1 MTVTVSRG
9 DRLKVFVSYS
19 RANVDWA
26 DQIVAMLEQRGYDAI
41 LDRHDIVPGEPWEQR
56 LGNLLFECDKVVFI
70 LTETSAASTVCQW
83 EVEEA
88 ARLGKPMIPVTIAPL
103 ANVEPPPQLTALN
116 YIYFYTDPN
125 KPGSGPFAG
134 AQELD
139 GWLKTDLDWTRERT
153 RLAARAR
160 QHHQNPVDALLMR
173 GEELAGAQS
182 WSASQPEGSSVPDEL
197 TAYIATSTAAEVALK
212 AEADAQI
219 AEREEALARAEVAV
233 ATEQLA
239 LNRAEKAQRGQRY
252 AVGLGLVAAL
262 VLASLGGL
270 ATWYATDRALS
281 AQTLRSDLFA
291 AEAAEFAN
299 AGEYV
304 PAILMA
310 LIGDP
315 AAQTGALESRLR
327 SENIT
332 SRAMLEHAMT
342 HTPLI
347 QEWQSGSRVNDVA
360 AHPTDPDMFAT
371 AHQDKMVRLW
381 RRGEFEPVQVFD
393 GHLLSVESV
402 EFHPDGERL
411 LTGSRDTTARLWK
424 IGQNEPLQV
433 FGIPPVS
440 ARPEGYVGHS
450 QAVNAAVFHPD
461 GEHVVTG
468 GSYRA
473 VLWQIGRKDAVRS
486 FPGQSVLS
494 IAIERA
500 TGDIFLGS
508 FEGTLSRWKLD
519 GEAPVASR
527 EVHPGRN
534 ITSITPMNSF
544 PYVLT
549 SSSDGT
555 ASKWSTDLGGR
566 YGHRDGTGTA
576 IRSLDMHPD
585 GARIVTT
592 EHDGSVSL
600 WNGHDMS
607 RPAYYSPPWNLGS
620 ASAAVFTVDGDHV
633 VEANRRGAIRMWS
646 LPTSTSDGQT
656 LTDIYERPSGV
667 GFWET
672 ASEGS
677 ERETWPVAS
686 SRDRLFPGGDRILRA
701 KDVDIEVWSL
711 GAEVPDEVLK
721 ADFVNADV
729 FAVHPDGTHILA
741 ARTHASEQIGLWQLG
756 QAEPIRTYQVSDN
769 GIFQMAFLPS
779 GNGFVV
785 STGNGAVR
793 RWDVDQ
799 DAPVET
805 IIEGGTNGRLRK
817 EITFRI
823 DASGKHLLTTNG
835 TNAELWSLSSGE
847 LMQTFPHARVS
858 SLDFHPGGAF
868 IATGSGMVPGSHASD
883 AYIWRIGSAQPV
895 QTFTDIEDSTWGVD
909 VRFTKEGERVLLATS
924 RGATLSTL
932 HSMLRMETSDAQV
945 AAACSYLA
953 GAVVQP
959 WFDDGH
965 RQALPALRALTDAEL
980 DPCGLRPKA
989 EDDLAP
995 PAEDAP

>member
-103 ANVEPPPQLTALN
+103 ANVEPPPQLAALN

-134 AQELD
+134 AGELD

-160 QHHQNPVDALLMR
+160 QHQQNPVDALLMR

-182 WSASQPEGSSVPDEL
+182 WSASQPEGSSIPDEL
-197 TAYIATSTAAEVALK
+197 TAYIAASTAAEVALK

-219 AEREEALARAEVAV
+219 AEREEALARAEAAV

-239 LNRAEKAQRGQRY
+239 LSRAEKAQRGQRY

-270 ATWYATDRALS
+270 AAWYATDRALS

-315 AAQTGALESRLR
+315 AAQTGAIESRLR

-332 SRAMLEHAMT
+332 SRAMLEHAMI

-347 QEWQSGSRVNDVA
+347 QEWQPGSRVNDLA

-381 RRGEFEPVQVFD
+381 RRGEFEPVQVFE
-393 GHLLSVESV
+393 GHALAVESV

-411 LTGSRDTTARLWK
+411 LTGSHDRTARLWK

-433 FGIPPVS
+433 FGISAAERFPVD
-440 ARPEGYVGHS
+440 YIGHT

-473 VLWQIGRKDAVRS
+473 VLWQIGRENAVRE
-486 FPGQSVLS
+486 FPGQSVFS
-494 IAIERA
+494 IAIDRA

-508 FEGTLSRWKLD
+508 FQGTLSRWKLD

-527 EVHPGRN
+527 EVHPGHN
-534 ITSITPMNSF
+534 ITSITPVNSGSYS
-544 PYVLT
+544 YVLT

-555 ASKWSTDLGGR
+555 ASKWSADLGGR
-566 YGHRDGTGTA
+566 RHRHRDGTGNA

-585 GARIVTT
+585 GARIVTA
-592 EHDGSVSL
+592 EHDGSVSF
-600 WNGHDMS
+600 WNWHDMS

-633 VEANRRGAIRMWS
+633 IEAHRRGAIRMWS
-646 LPTSTSDGQT
+646 LPASTSDGQT
-656 LTDIYERPSGV
+656 LTDIYERPSGY

-686 SRDRLFPGGDRILRA
+686 MRDRLFPRGDRILRA
-701 KDVDIEVWSL
+701 NDVDIEVWSL
-711 GAEVPDEVLK
+711 GAKVPDEVLK
-721 ADFVNADV
+721 ADFARAGV
-729 FAVHPDGTHILA
+729 FAVHPDGTQFLA
-741 ARTHASEQIGLWQLG
+741 ARKYDSEQIGLWQLG
-756 QAEPIRTYQVSDN
+756 QAEPIRTYQISEN

-779 GNGFVV
+779 GDSFIV
-785 STGNGAVR
+785 STGSGAVR
-793 RWDVDQ
+793 RWDIDQ

-805 IIEGGTNGRLRK
+805 IIEGDPNGRRRE

-823 DASGKHLLTTNG
+823 DTSGKHLLTTNG
-835 TNAELWSLSSGE
+835 TKAELRSLSSGE
-847 LMQTFPHARVS
+847 LMQTFPHHANVS
-858 SLDFHPGGAF
+858 SFDFHPSGVF
-868 IATGSGMVPGSHASD
+868 VATGSTD
-883 AYIWRIGSAQPV
+883 AYIWRVGSAQPV
-895 QTFTDIEDSTWGVD
+895 QTFTNIKDSNWGVD
-909 VRFTKEGERVLLATS
+909 IRFTKDGERVLLATS
-924 RGATLSTL
+924 MGATLSTL
-932 HSMLRMETSDAQV
+932 HPMLLKETSDAQV
-945 AAACSYLA
+945 TAACSYLA